1 MTGASQLS
9 GRDVTQATDRRAR
22 QDGEMKGDTGLSSA
36 RSG

>member
-1 MTGASQLS
+1 MTEASQLS

-22 QDGEMKGDTGLSSA
+22 QDGELKGDTRLCSA